1 MEAEVVKDPPSK
13 IKSKAKTEDHLNFQ
27 LLQHLEKPEE
37 SGYRVGLFC
46 TGKTG
51 GRTSQKLA
59 SEDVKVRV
67 LTNSYKAN
75 DVPLVHAFYA
85 KYRQELLENDVK
97 LYEFLAA
104 PDADNLNANTEELA
118 QKRRSA

>member
-1 MEAEVVKDPPSK
+1 M
-13 IKSKAKTEDHLNFQ
+13 NFQ

-37 SGYRVGLFC
+37 SVDIVSAYFVPENR
-46 TGKTG
+46 

-118 QKRRSA
+118 QKAKVSLKA